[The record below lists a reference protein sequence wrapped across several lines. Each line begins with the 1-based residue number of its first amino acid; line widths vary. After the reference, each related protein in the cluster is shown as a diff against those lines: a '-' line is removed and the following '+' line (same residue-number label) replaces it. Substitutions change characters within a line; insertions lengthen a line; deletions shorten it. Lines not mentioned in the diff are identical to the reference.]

1 MGMDTSGFDSPSERG
16 VGRRRF
22 LTRTLAA
29 SSAALA
35 LPTIITVTPAG
46 AITSPPPQP
55 PTEVEPAGETQPPGT
70 SAGAQVAATNGQLP
84 FTGADVEKLVVAG
97 TAAVVGGAAMIC
109 WSAPKR
115 SATSPQRDEFPAG

>member
-1 MGMDTSGFDSPSERG
+1 MGASGSESPSERS

-22 LTRTLAA
+22 LTRTLVA

-35 LPTIITVTPAG
+35 LPTIVTVTPAG

-55 PTEVEPAGETQPPGT
+55 PTEVEPSSEAQPASEPAGT
-70 SAGAQVAATNGQLP
+70 QVAAAKAQLP

-97 TAAVVGGAAMIC
+97 TAAIVSGAAMIS

-115 SATSPQRDEFPAG
+115 PTTLPPPDEFPAG